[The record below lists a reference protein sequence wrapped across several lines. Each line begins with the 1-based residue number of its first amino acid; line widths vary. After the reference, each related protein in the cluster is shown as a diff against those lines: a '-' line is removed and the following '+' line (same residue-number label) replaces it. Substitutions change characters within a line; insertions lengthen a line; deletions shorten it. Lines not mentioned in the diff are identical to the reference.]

1 MAFGYAQLY
10 GNGLNNTS
18 QIRRAVDFVYQRG
31 ATYNITLTGTTYED
45 SMQLVVDLYSDTNK
59 VGTMSLVP
67 YETSLSGSTY
77 YYQFGLR
84 PYQYLQNYIE
94 TEHYQYYWDGDWDTT
109 TLDINVNAPYPNGIK
124 ANFKY
129 GYRYLSGVTYVTEYS
144 GSPTNNLNHFTY
156 IPENVNP
163 TGFTPSDYTDTG
175 EIFDYIG
182 GTFQMD
188 NNFIRP
194 NFDQEVG
201 TVIGTGFSINTTSL
215 YNRVSPVCQ
224 YLWDYPTV
232 PEQSETSRFLTSSP
246 RIQYIQ
252 EDENYVLWY
261 LNGQTGDRQ
270 VIEADWA
277 VIEFYDA
284 NNIQIDRYNIEMNKS
299 GTAYASPTGYTDT
312 LKRFAFPCGPADI
325 TNIWTGQTWSNV
337 NHYRV
342 QFFYGLPTWN
352 VNRLAVGPI
361 GPVSEAFWFYLYD
374 NCLPESTRI
383 VWLNNEGGYDY
394 YTFQSYRQDTKN
406 IERKTYDNKYYATN
420 LSSPDRNMG
429 RTIKTYDTNV
439 DVDIV
444 LESDYLSVAQGDWLN
459 GLFYSPQVYIMQK
472 DYVSPI
478 DRQNKIYKDLRPVQI
493 ISTSVDTITKKHKK
507 LNKYRI
513 TVKTADGFFVN
524 KGF

>member
-31 ATYNITLTGTTYED
+31 ATYNITLTGTSYQS
-45 SMQLVVDLYSDTNK
+45 SMQLIVDLYSDSEK

-67 YETSLSGSTY
+67 YDTSLSGATW

-84 PYQYLQNYIE
+84 PYEYLQNYIQ

-109 TLDINVNAPYPNGIK
+109 TQEINVEAPYPNGIK

-144 GSPTNNLNHFTY
+144 GSPTNNLNHFSY

-163 TGFTPSDYTDTG
+163 TGFTPSLYTNTG
-175 EIFDYIG
+175 EVFDYIG

-201 TVIGTGFSINTTSL
+201 TVIGTGFSINTVSL
-215 YNRVSPVCQ
+215 YNRTSPVCQ

-232 PEQSETSRFLTSSP
+232 PEQSETSRFLTSAP

-284 NNIQIDRYNIEMNKS
+284 NNNQIDRYNIECNKS
-299 GTAYASPTGYTDT
+299 GTAYASPTGFTDT

-352 VNRLAVGPI
+352 ANRLAVGPI

-383 VWLNNEGGYDY
+383 VWLNDQGGYDY
-394 YTFQSYRQDTKN
+394 YTFQSYRQDTKR
-406 IERKTYDNKYYATN
+406 IERKDYDNRYYATN
-420 LSSPDRNMG
+420 LASPDRNMG
-429 RTIKTYDTNV
+429 RTVKTFNTNV
-439 DVDIV
+439 EIDII

-459 GLFYSPQVYIMQK
+459 SLFYSPQVYIMQK
-472 DYVSPI
+472 DYISPI

-493 ISTSVDTITKKHKK
+493 VSTEVDTITKKHKK

-513 TVKTADGFFVN
+513 TLRTSDGFFVN